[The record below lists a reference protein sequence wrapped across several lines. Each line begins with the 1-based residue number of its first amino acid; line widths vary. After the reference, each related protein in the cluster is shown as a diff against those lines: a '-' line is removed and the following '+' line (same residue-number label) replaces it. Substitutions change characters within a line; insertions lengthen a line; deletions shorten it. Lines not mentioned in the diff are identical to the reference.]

1 MKRQKKQ
8 YRPIAGQTWY
18 EKVLD
23 WITRE
28 ENFKWLIT
36 GIGLYV
42 TLMLLVTY
50 ISANVLKQKGT
61 VDVFFKVWLAVFPV
75 VVAIVLFNPLST
87 AWAFCTEKKLQKLIK
102 DYLAAHNRCIYDEMV
117 AYCMPI
123 KIHLGI
129 DSAIEKMLQ
138 CHELVW
144 EDGCYRLPT

>member
-1 MKRQKKQ
+1 MKQRKKQ
-8 YRPIAGQTWY
+8 YRPIADQTWF
-18 EKVLD
+18 ERILD
-23 WITRE
+23 WFTRE
-28 ENFKWLIT
+28 ENFGWSII
-36 GIGLYV
+36 GIVFYAA
-42 TLMLLVTY
+42 LMLIGTY

-61 VDVFFKVWLAVFPV
+61 VDVFFKVWLAAFPV

-129 DSAIEKMLQ
+129 D
-138 CHELVW
+138 
-144 EDGCYRLPT
+144 